1 MQEKGR
7 IKMARVY
14 VFLAD
19 GFEEIEALTPVDLLR
34 RAGVETKTVSI
45 MDGKRVV
52 GSHQIAVEA
61 DLTLEEADFESVQ
74 VLVLPGG
81 LPGTTNLG
89 ACKLLVEKLKQFA
102 ANEEKKVAAI
112 CAAPSVL
119 GENGILQGK
128 KAICYPGWE
137 EKLLGADVQAGAKVV
152 IDGNVITSRGMG
164 TAMDFGLTLVAELTD
179 EETAK
184 KLAAGTQ
191 YA

>member
-1 MQEKGR
+1 
-7 IKMARVY
+7 MARVY